1 MLDDE
6 ATAGLAGSEADAGS
20 RLPSENDFAEIR
32 SRLRTCVRRV
42 CPAWLRDHV
51 EDIVQAGMVRLLE
64 AGRKSGENGALAT
77 IHLRT
82 VAYYAAMDEI
92 RRHVRRREV
101 PEEEGHAMEV
111 TKSPAADP
119 EREAAAREIERG
131 IGDCMARLVRPR
143 RLAVTLH
150 LLGYSFPEVG
160 RSLGWSTK
168 KAEHLIYRG
177 LDDMRRCLTTKGLTP

>member
-1 MLDDE
+1 MRDDDSS
-6 ATAGLAGSEADAGS
+6 ADLADSGADAATRRPPES
-20 RLPSENDFAEIR
+20 DFAEIR
-32 SRLRTCVRRV
+32 SRLRTCVGRV
-42 CPAWLRDHV
+42 CPGWLRDHV

-64 AGRKSGENGALAT
+64 ARRKSGENGSLAT
-77 IHLRT
+77 ISLRT

-92 RRHVRRREV
+92 RRHVRRKEV
-101 PEEEGHAMEV
+101 PEEDAHAMEV
-111 TKSPAADP
+111 TKSSAAGP

-131 IGDCMARLVRPR
+131 IDDCMTRLVRPR

-168 KAEHLIYRG
+168 KAEHLVYRG
-177 LDDMRRCLTTKGLTP
+177 LDDMRRCLTAKGLTP